1 MPGLGDL
8 LHLVS
13 GQTLLGTVR
22 ERHAQNLGSARHG
35 AAQIRSKMGGL
46 PQLGVHQ
53 QETERTACNHTSM
66 HGSGL
71 AEGIGDWSGSHDC
84 NSASTHQDC
93 SSTRGA
99 CHTLCSSDR
108 QPLGTAGMSDRHTQH
123 SSSRDSRYEARQRQ
137 PADVLDLFLDDKHV
151 ATAVRE
157 CWTEPADHSASMG
170 SRTQLPGR
178 QGVRDGPGQP
188 ARPPAAAAG
197 VYGDPL
203 GTAEAAKPEG
213 PLGRVAIYRAE
224 DEGGPPF
231 CTIDQRS
238 GRITTSAHPRAG
250 VHHQMISSATP
261 FVRSLHFVVHTGT
274 LRQLRQASQG
284 VPMGCPVTRAAR
296 VACLLQR
303 CTMYVGSGPASPC
316 FPWKKPWSAG
326 SGRAPSRHG
335 HQC

>member
-13 GQTLLGTVR
+13 GQTLLGAVR
-22 ERHAQNLGSARHG
+22 KRHARNLGSARHG
-35 AAQIRSKMGGL
+35 AAYIRADMGGS
-46 PQLGVHQ
+46 PQLGMHQ
-53 QETERTACNHTSM
+53 QESERTACNHASM
-66 HGSGL
+66 HGFGL
-71 AEGIGDWSGSHDC
+71 AEGIEDWSGSHDC

-99 CHTLCSSDR
+99 GHTLCSSDR

-123 SSSRDSRYEARQRQ
+123 GSCRGSRYEARQKQ

-157 CWTEPADHSASMG
+157 HWTEPADQSASLG
-170 SRTQLPGR
+170 SRIRPPGR
-178 QGVRDGPGQP
+178 QGVEDDPGQP
-188 ARPPAAAAG
+188 ARQAAAPG
-197 VYGDPL
+197 MTDVPL

-213 PLGRVAIYRAE
+213 PSGRIAIYRAG

-238 GRITTSAHPRAG
+238 GRIATSAQLRAG

-274 LRQLRQASQG
+274 LRQL
-284 VPMGCPVTRAAR
+284 
-296 VACLLQR
+296 
-303 CTMYVGSGPASPC
+303 
-316 FPWKKPWSAG
+316 
-326 SGRAPSRHG
+326 
-335 HQC
+335 

>member
-22 ERHAQNLGSARHG
+22 ERHARNLGSARHG
-35 AAQIRSKMGGL
+35 AAHIRADLGGPL
-46 PQLGVHQ
+46 QLGMHQ

-66 HGSGL
+66 HESGV

-84 NSASTHQDC
+84 NSASTHQGS
-93 SSTRGA
+93 SSTRGI
-99 CHTLCSSDR
+99 CHTQCSSDR
-108 QPLGTAGMSDRHTQH
+108 QSFGTAGMTDRHTQH
-123 SSSRDSRYEARQRQ
+123 GSCRDSRYEARQKQ

-157 CWTEPADHSASMG
+157 RWTEPADQSASKG
-170 SRTQLPGR
+170 SRIQAFGR
-178 QGVRDGPGQP
+178 QGVEDGPGQP
-188 ARPPAAAAG
+188 ARPAAAAAAAG
-197 VYGDPL
+197 MTGVPP
-203 GTAEAAKPEG
+203 GTAEAAMPEG
-213 PLGRVAIYRAE
+213 PSGRVAIYRAE
-224 DEGGPPF
+224 DEGGAPF

-238 GRITTSAHPRAG
+238 GRITTSVQPRAG

-284 VPMGCPVTRAAR
+284 VPIGRPVTCAAR
-296 VACLLQR
+296 VVCLLQ
-303 CTMYVGSGPASPC
+303 
-316 FPWKKPWSAG
+316 
-326 SGRAPSRHG
+326 
-335 HQC
+335 